1 MSDEADRL
9 RDQLVAEIELRK
21 TFQLKA
27 ERFEQALCKEVM
39 EVVRK
44 AASDQASQDSYTNA
58 CTSTQMR
65 HLHEEIFRK
74 DKEVER
80 LKEIIERFQ
89 SYVERLDGK
98 LMNSEKERL
107 RLKSLVPP
115 IDDRLDEIRR
125 AGRITELKADVE
137 RLIFAG
143 DNMKRCFKV
152 QRGMAYAGQ
161 EYAEETQSMQSWEA
175 AKVQCRHE

>member
-9 RDQLVAEIELRK
+9 RDQLVAEIELRQMW
-21 TFQLKA
+21 QLKA

-44 AASDQASQDSYTNA
+44 ATSAQASAESYANA

-65 HLHEEIFRK
+65 HLHKEIFHK

-80 LKEIIERFQ
+80 LKELLERFQ
-89 SYVERLDGK
+89 HEVVRLNDK
-98 LMNSEKERL
+98 LGQSEMERL

-137 RLIFAG
+137 RLIQAG
-143 DNMKRCFKV
+143 GVMERSLIRTSYFGDANPVV
-152 QRGMAYAGQ
+152 QGWR
-161 EYAEETQSMQSWEA
+161 A
-175 AKVQCRHE
+175 AVKECHHE